1 MARLAVEAVV
11 DRLDGD
17 ADGPP
22 CDILLN
28 PGVVVRRT
36 TAPAHASR

>member
-1 MARLAVEAVV
+1 MGRLAVEAVV

-17 ADGPP
+17 AGGPP
-22 CDILLN
+22 RDILLN

-36 TAPAHASR
+36 TGPAHASR